1 MIRGNMNKSG
11 KFTLRLS
18 QEQLQFLKA
27 LAIEQDRSVS
37 SVIRIMINGAQ
48 KNKVR
53 KVRTE
58 NSV

>member
-58 NSV
+58 NGV

>member
-1 MIRGNMNKSG
+1 MNKSG

-58 NSV
+58 NGV